1 MVCYKFEYKLTFR
14 AGYTVVKKSLY
25 NFKYGSNESKM
36 KMPALHTSI
45 TYPYSVSKNIFPY
58 I

>member
-36 KMPALHTSI
+36 KMPA
-45 TYPYSVSKNIFPY
+45 
-58 I
+58 